1 MKSDRVAVELNR
13 DIVSP
18 RSLARNPT
26 QRRRS
31 PGSRPLRR
39 RRTHIESNSRN
50 SPSQPFSTDSLLDFV
65 AHAPRMSETFCWDI
79 VSNIG
84 EAETSICRIDF
95 TSQQVIALT
104 GITPRQLQW
113 WDERGVVKP
122 EREGHRR
129 LYSMN
134 HLTEVA
140 VICELRRKG
149 FSLQGVRKVMR
160 FLDREIGKGLAEIV
174 SRSSDYHLL
183 TDGTHLY
190 LETSARQIVDILKNS
205 DQPILAVCLSDAV
218 RQVRAGVI
226 SGKAN
231 TSVTSPDYRR
241 RAKKAS

>member
-1 MKSDRVAVELNR
+1 MQDR
-13 DIVSP
+13 
-18 RSLARNPT
+18 
-26 QRRRS
+26 
-31 PGSRPLRR
+31 
-39 RRTHIESNSRN
+39 
-50 SPSQPFSTDSLLDFV
+50 
-65 AHAPRMSETFCWDI
+65 
-79 VSNIG
+79 
-84 EAETSICRIDF
+84 F

-160 FLDREIGKGLAEIV
+160 FLDREFGKGLAEIV

-205 DQPILAVCLSDAV
+205 DQPILARVPERRGA
-218 RQVRAGVI
+218 AGAGWGRLREGEYFGNVA
-226 SGKAN
+226 GLPQAC
-231 TSVTSPDYRR
+231 
-241 RAKKAS
+241 